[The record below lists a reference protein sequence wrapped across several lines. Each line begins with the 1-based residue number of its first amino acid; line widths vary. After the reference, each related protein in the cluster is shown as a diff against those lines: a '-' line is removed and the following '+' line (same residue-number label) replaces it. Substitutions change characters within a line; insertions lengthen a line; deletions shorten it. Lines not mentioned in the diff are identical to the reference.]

1 MCSRG
6 GWGRMFVFSF
16 VATWGLSAV
25 LSAQTKTAPGEVDQS
40 GTVASEAKQ
49 AVGDSES
56 FKDSLVRK
64 LKEALDAADDIGR
77 EDRDTANQVLRDA
90 DAALTRIREENRRA
104 LERANRQVRILDCHC
119 PNIVLF
125 LLNGVGYGELGSYG
139 QALIKTPIADL
150 LACEGIRCTQF
161 YAGSPE
167 SIASRG
173 TLYSGKSAAR
183 GELAGEDWITVR
195 ERDVTLAETLYQGGY
210 ETGLFGVW
218 GGGPVERAGHPNR
231 QGFKTFFGYLDDQSA
246 LDYYPPTLWR
256 NREQV
261 ALSGNQGD
269 TKTQYAPDLIVDAA
283 QRFIDAECKRPFLL
297 TVALPMTT
305 TGGGQEVPD
314 LNPYADQDWSAAEKT
329 RAAMITRVD
338 RYLGQI
344 LQRLQERR
352 VLHRTLVIITS
363 DGGPPDA
370 VAGAGDR
377 FRPTGPLRGRHGEL
391 YEGGIRVPLIVYWP
405 GATWTPGDN
414 DLAFG
419 MWDLFPTLCDLT
431 STLRRP
437 KTLDG
442 VSVARRLLEARASN
456 APPGSPLFWEQHRGG
471 AGQAARVDDW
481 KGVRSGAGAPWEL
494 YDLKADPAESADVA
508 AQHPDAVQRIE
519 ELVKLLRP

>member
-1 MCSRG
+1 MCSRSS
-6 GWGRMFVFSF
+6 WRLIFVLLF
-16 VATWGLSAV
+16 VATSGLSAV
-25 LSAQTKTAPGEVDQS
+25 LSAQTKTAPGAVAQS
-40 GTVASEAKQ
+40 GVVAPESKQ
-49 AVGDSES
+49 ANGDSGT

-64 LKEALDAADDIGR
+64 LKEALDAADDIGG
-77 EDRDTANQVLRDA
+77 EERDTANQVLRDA

-104 LERANRQVRILDCHC
+104 LEQANRQVRIVDCHC

-125 LLNGVGYGELGSYG
+125 LLNGVGYGELGAYG
-139 QALIKTPIADL
+139 QPLIKTPIADL
-150 LACEGIRCTQF
+150 LACEGVRFTQF

-167 SIASRG
+167 SVAARG
-173 TLYSGKSAAR
+173 TLYSGKSTAR
-183 GELAGEDWITVR
+183 GEPAGEDWITVR
-195 ERDVTLAETLYQGGY
+195 ERDLTLAETLYHGGY

-218 GGGPVERAGHPNR
+218 GAGPVERAGYPNS
-231 QGFKTFFGYLDDQSA
+231 QGFKTFFGYLDDKSA

-261 ALSGNQGD
+261 PLPGNQGD

-283 QRFIDAECKRPFLL
+283 QRFIDAECRRPFLL
-297 TVALPMTT
+297 TVAFPMTT
-305 TGGGQEVPD
+305 TGGSQEVPD
-314 LNPYADQDWSAAEKT
+314 LHPYADQDWPVAEKT

-338 RYLGQI
+338 RYMGQI
-344 LQRLQERR
+344 VQRLQERR
-352 VLHRTLVIITS
+352 VLNRTLVIITS
-363 DGGPPDA
+363 DRGPPNA
-370 VAGAGDR
+370 AEGAGDR

-414 DLAFG
+414 DLALG

-437 KTLDG
+437 KAIDG
-442 VSVARRLLEARASN
+442 VSVARRLLESPGSN
-456 APPGSPLFWEQHRGG
+456 APPGSPLFWEHRGG
-471 AGQAARVDDW
+471 VGQAARVDDW
-481 KGVRSGAGAPWEL
+481 KGVRSGVAAPWEL